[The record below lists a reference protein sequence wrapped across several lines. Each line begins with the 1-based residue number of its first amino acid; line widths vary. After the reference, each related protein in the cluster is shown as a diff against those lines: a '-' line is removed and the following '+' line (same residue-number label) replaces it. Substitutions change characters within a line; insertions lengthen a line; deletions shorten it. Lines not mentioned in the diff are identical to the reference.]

1 MHSALS
7 TSFSS
12 DVTGFFAPGD
22 LITGSLS
29 CDTHDCY
36 CCYCCN
42 GSYRKVL
49 KSLNSNQTTQVATA
63 NDDDL
68 LLGLLLPLLL
78 LLLLVPWG
86 AMIAQRLERRT
97 HDLKVVGSNLCRSG
111 GRISFSGI
119 NFLY

>member
-1 MHSALS
+1 MHSVLS

-49 KSLNSNQTTQVATA
+49 KSLELESNDAS
-63 NDDDL
+63 
-68 LLGLLLPLLL
+68 GHSK
-78 LLLLVPWG
+78 
-86 AMIAQRLERRT
+86 RR
-97 HDLKVVGSNLCRSG
+97 
-111 GRISFSGI
+111 
-119 NFLY
+119 